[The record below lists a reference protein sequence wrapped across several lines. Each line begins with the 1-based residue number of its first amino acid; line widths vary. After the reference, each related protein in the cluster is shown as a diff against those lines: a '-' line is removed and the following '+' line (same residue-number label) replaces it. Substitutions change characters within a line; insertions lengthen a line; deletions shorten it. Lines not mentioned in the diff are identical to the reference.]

1 LNTLHLKYAV
11 EVERTGSITKAAD
24 RLYMNQPHLSK
35 TIRELEETLG
45 MAIFKRTSKGIV
57 PTKKGT
63 EFLAAARN
71 ILAEV
76 EAMEKIMSDDGGASK
91 VSLHIAVPRASYVS
105 YAFTEFM
112 KTVPPEREL
121 DVDYME
127 TNSASVIEH
136 VTSGECGIGIVRCR
150 ADYSSRFEDMFREKN
165 LRFEPVREFEYLA
178 LMSDGHPLAHDDI
191 VKCEDLSR
199 YIEITHGDSEFQFGV
214 PNGTNAHKEKSIAIY
229 ERGSQF
235 EILKRIPGTYM
246 WVSPMP
252 EEVLSTFSLI
262 QKRSD
267 MPDSLHRDFLV
278 SRRGYRL
285 TEEDRG
291 FIDKLRDVVKE
302 TKSI

>member
-45 MAIFKRTSKGIV
+45 VAIFRRTPKGMV
-57 PTKKGT
+57 PTEKGT

-71 ILAEV
+71 ILAEI
-76 EAMEKIMSDDGGASK
+76 EAMEKIMSEGDTPR
-91 VSLHIAVPRASYVS
+91 VSLRVAVPRASYIS

-112 KTVPPEREL
+112 KTVPSDREL
-121 DVDYME
+121 DIDYRE
-127 TNSASVIEH
+127 TNSANVIEY
-136 VTSGECGIGIVRCR
+136 VTSGECGIGIVRCG
-150 ADYSSRFEDMFREKN
+150 ADYSNYFEDMFHEKN
-165 LRFEPVREFEYLA
+165 LRFELVREFEYLA
-178 LMSDGHPLAHDDI
+178 LMSDRHSLARDEI
-191 VKCEDLSR
+191 VKREDLSR
-199 YIEITHGDSEFQFGV
+199 YIEITHGDSEFQPSA
-214 PNGTNAHKEKSIAIY
+214 PNGTNAHKRHSIAIY

-252 EEVLSTFSLI
+252 KEVLSTFSLT
-262 QKRSD
+262 QKMSD
-267 MPDSLHRDFLV
+267 TRDNLHRDFLI

-285 TEEDRG
+285 TSEDSG
-291 FIDKLRDVVKE
+291 FIEKLADTVKE
-302 TKSI
+302 TRSL

>member
-45 MAIFKRTSKGIV
+45 MAIFRRTPKGMV
-57 PTKKGT
+57 PTEKGT
-63 EFLAAARN
+63 AFLAAARN

-76 EAMEKIMSDDGGASK
+76 EAMERIMNGGASK
-91 VSLHIAVPRASYVS
+91 VSLRVAVPRASYVS

-112 KTVPPEREL
+112 KTVPPDREL
-121 DVDYME
+121 DIDYRE
-127 TNSASVIEH
+127 TNSASVIEY
-136 VTSGECGIGIVRCR
+136 VTSGECSIGIVRCG
-150 ADYSSRFEDMFREKN
+150 ADYSNYFEDMFREKN
-165 LRFEPVREFEYLA
+165 LRFELAREFEYLA
-178 LMSDGHPLAHDDI
+178 LMSDRHPLSHDGI
-191 VKCEDLSR
+191 VKCDDLSR
-199 YIEITHGDSEFQFGV
+199 HIEITHGDSEFQSGV
-214 PNGTNAHKEKSIAIY
+214 PNGTNARKRHAIAIY

-235 EILKRIPGTYM
+235 EILKRISGTYM

-267 MPDSLHRDFLV
+267 MRDNIHRDFLI

-285 TEEDRG
+285 TAEDRG
-291 FIDKLRDVVKE
+291 FIEKLGDTVKE
-302 TKSI
+302 TRSL

>member
-1 LNTLHLKYAV
+1 VNTLHLKYAV

-45 MAIFKRTSKGIV
+45 MAIFRRTPKGIV
-57 PTKKGT
+57 PTEKGT

-76 EAMEKIMSDDGGASK
+76 EAMERIMSGAASK
-91 VSLHIAVPRASYVS
+91 VSLHVAVPRASYVS
-105 YAFTEFM
+105 HAFTEFM
-112 KTVPPEREL
+112 KTVPPDREL
-121 DVDYME
+121 DIDYRE
-127 TNSASVIEH
+127 TNSASIVEH

-150 ADYSSRFEDMFREKN
+150 ADYSTYFEDMFREKN

-178 LMSDGHPLAHDDI
+178 LMSDRHPLANDEI
-191 VKCEDLSR
+191 ARCEDLSR
-199 YIEITHGDSEFQFGV
+199 YIEIIHGDSEFQSGV
-214 PNGTNAHKEKSIAIY
+214 PNGTNAHREKTIAIY

-235 EILKRIPGTYM
+235 EILKRIPGAYM

-252 EEVLSTFSLI
+252 EEVLSTFSLT

-267 MPDSLHRDFLV
+267 MPDNLHRDFLI

-285 TEEDRG
+285 TEDDRG
-291 FIDKLRDVVKE
+291 FIEKLGDTVKE
-302 TKSI
+302 TSSL

>member
-45 MAIFKRTSKGIV
+45 MAIFRRTPNGMV
-57 PTKKGT
+57 PTEKGT

-76 EAMEKIMSDDGGASK
+76 EAMERIMSGGGASK
-91 VSLHIAVPRASYVS
+91 VSLHVAVPRASYVS
-105 YAFTEFM
+105 YAFTEFI
-112 KTVPPEREL
+112 KTVPPDREL
-121 DVDYME
+121 DIDYRE
-127 TNSASVIEH
+127 TNSASIVEY
-136 VTSGECGIGIVRCR
+136 VTSGECSIGIVRCR
-150 ADYSSRFEDMFREKN
+150 ADYSNYFEDMFSEKN
-165 LRFEPVREFEYLA
+165 LRFELVREFEYLA
-178 LMSDGHPLAHDDI
+178 LMSDRHPLVHDEI

-199 YIEITHGDSEFQFGV
+199 HIEVTHGDSEFQSIV
-214 PNGTNAHKEKSIAIY
+214 PNGTNVHRGKSIAIY

-235 EILKRIPGTYM
+235 EILKRIPGSYM

-267 MPDSLHRDFLV
+267 IRDGLHRDFLI

-291 FIDKLRDVVKE
+291 FIEKLGDIVKE
-302 TKSI
+302 TRLL